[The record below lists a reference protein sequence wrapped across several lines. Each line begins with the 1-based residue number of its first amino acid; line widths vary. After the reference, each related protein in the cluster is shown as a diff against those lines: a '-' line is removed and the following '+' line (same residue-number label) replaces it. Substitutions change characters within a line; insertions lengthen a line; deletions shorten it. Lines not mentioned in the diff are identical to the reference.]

1 MLWRC
6 CLNGCENSLSTRTW
20 WLKFRQQIFNEDIC
34 SVFNIY
40 KHSPS
45 FYPLDFLYFF
55 HCMRSL
61 VSQGLLHLPIPSHHI
76 KRSLFYFLSSSFYGH
91 WRLRGKR
98 NIFPIINFVWLK
110 KKGFRPNEAK
120 QFDIILYMLLYC
132 CMWSFYWAFNQ
143 FDMWNVSQTMLPFI
157 IFHSRASSLVWSDI
171 RYTA

>member
-1 MLWRC
+1 MTRISSTNFQWRHMLS
-6 CLNGCENSLSTRTW
+6 LQYIQTFAFFLSTGY
-20 WLKFRQQIFNEDIC
+20 F
-34 SVFNIY
+34 VFFSTACQALEAKACYI
-40 KHSPS
+40 
-45 FYPLDFLYFF
+45 
-55 HCMRSL
+55 
-61 VSQGLLHLPIPSHHI
+61 SQSHHI
-76 KRSLFYFLSSSFYGH
+76 KQSLFYFLSSSFYGH

-132 CMWSFYWAFNQ
+132 YMWSFYWAFNQ